1 MHIRAAAPKTMS
13 HKRERP
19 QMARGLGFGCRVSMI
34 DRSRVCVCECVYRDS
49 SDRFYG
55 CGSRRNQRNTKN
67 THTHNTVYQSKC
79 DAVRCCP
86 RLRQQR
92 SRSAPAGA
100 GDQHNTPTRRRCKNL
115 PSHPICAA
123 VNECVCVCVCI
134 IAERHGHMYY
144 IIIGINKILFLIVAG
159 IKPGATGA

>member
-1 MHIRAAAPKTMS
+1 MHIRTAAPKTTS

-34 DRSRVCVCECVYRDS
+34 DRSRVCVCIATPP
-49 SDRFYG
+49 F
-55 CGSRRNQRNTKN
+55 GSMAVVVDETSGTQKI
-67 THTHNTVYQSKC
+67 HTHNTVYQSKC

-86 RLRQQR
+86 RQQQR

-100 GDQHNTPTRRRCKNL
+100 GDQHSTPTRRRCKNP
-115 PSHPICAA
+115 PSHPICAV
-123 VNECVCVCVCI
+123 VNECVCVCI

-144 IIIGINKILFLIVAG
+144 IIIIGINKILFLIVAG